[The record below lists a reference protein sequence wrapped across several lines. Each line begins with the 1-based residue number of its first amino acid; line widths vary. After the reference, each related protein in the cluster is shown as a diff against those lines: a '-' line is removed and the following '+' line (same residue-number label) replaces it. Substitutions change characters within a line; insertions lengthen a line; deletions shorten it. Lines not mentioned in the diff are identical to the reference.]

1 MQTCPKCKQLIED
14 DSWFCDQCG
23 TELMVCPSCRTIKR
37 GMTCNQCGTKLVT
50 AKAFAQNGGNVKDPT
65 TPPVG
70 NTQNIGPTQAPN
82 VNPNPVSQ
90 PPTGFVGQH
99 TPNTGQPISNTG
111 QPMPNT
117 GQQTPNT
124 GQPMP
129 NTGQPIADTNS
140 DRTMRPGATPP
151 PPPSRQP
158 QAKPGHLVCQNPS
171 IRLGIG
177 DGAIIGRR
185 GSYAQVFAGQGYV
198 SGNHARLQYNASGQ
212 FEVVDLGSTNGT
224 FVNGQQ
230 LAPNMPRVVN
240 VGDIVKFANLEF
252 AVQI

>member
-1 MQTCPKCKQLIED
+1 
-14 DSWFCDQCG
+14 
-23 TELMVCPSCRTIKR
+23 
-37 GMTCNQCGTKLVT
+37 MTCNQCGTKLVT
-50 AKAFAQNGGNVKDPT
+50 AKAFAQNGGSVKDPT

-70 NTQNIGPTQAPN
+70 NTQNVGPSPTPN
-82 VNPNPVSQ
+82 VNSNPVPQ
-90 PPTGFVGQH
+90 PPTGFVGQ
-99 TPNTGQPISNTG
+99 PMPNTG

-117 GQQTPNT
+117 GQQVVTP
-124 GQPMP
+124 
-129 NTGQPIADTNS
+129 GQPIADMNT

-151 PPPSRQP
+151 PPPRQP

-185 GSYAQVFAGQGYV
+185 GSYAQAFAGQGYV
-198 SGNHARLQYNASGQ
+198 SGNHARLQYNACGQ
-212 FEVVDLGSTNGT
+212 FEIVDLGSTNGT

>member
-1 MQTCPKCKQLIED
+1 
-14 DSWFCDQCG
+14 
-23 TELMVCPSCRTIKR
+23 
-37 GMTCNQCGTKLVT
+37 MTCNQCGTKLVT
-50 AKAFAQNGGNVKDPT
+50 AKAFAQNGGSVKDPT

-70 NTQNIGPTQAPN
+70 NTQNVGPSPTPN
-82 VNPNPVSQ
+82 VNSNPVSQ
-90 PPTGFVGQH
+90 PPTGFVGQ
-99 TPNTGQPISNTG
+99 
-111 QPMPNT
+111 PM
-117 GQQTPNT
+117 PNT

-129 NTGQPIADTNS
+129 NTGQHTPNTGQQVVPPGQPIADMNT

-151 PPPSRQP
+151 PPPPRQP

-185 GSYAQVFAGQGYV
+185 GSYAQAFAGQGYV

>member
-1 MQTCPKCKQLIED
+1 
-14 DSWFCDQCG
+14 
-23 TELMVCPSCRTIKR
+23 
-37 GMTCNQCGTKLVT
+37 MTCNQCGTKLVT
-50 AKAFAQNGGNVKDPT
+50 AKAFAQNGGSVKDPT

-70 NTQNIGPTQAPN
+70 NTQNVGPSPTPN
-82 VNPNPVSQ
+82 VNSNPIPQ
-90 PPTGFVGQH
+90 PPTGFVEQH
-99 TPNTGQPISNTG
+99 MPNTGQH
-111 QPMPNT
+111 MPNT
-117 GQQTPNT
+117 GQQVVTP
-124 GQPMP
+124 
-129 NTGQPIADTNS
+129 GQPIADMNT

-151 PPPSRQP
+151 PPPRQP

-185 GSYAQVFAGQGYV
+185 GSYAQAFAGQGYV

-240 VGDIVKFANLEF
+240 VGDNLEF

>member
-1 MQTCPKCKQLIED
+1 
-14 DSWFCDQCG
+14 
-23 TELMVCPSCRTIKR
+23 
-37 GMTCNQCGTKLVT
+37 MTCNQCGTKLVT
-50 AKAFAQNGGNVKDPT
+50 AKAFAQNRGSVKDPT

-70 NTQNIGPTQAPN
+70 NTQNVGPSPTPN
-82 VNPNPVSQ
+82 VNSNPVPL
-90 PPTGFVGQH
+90 PPTGFV
-99 TPNTGQPISNTG
+99 G

-117 GQQTPNT
+117 GQHTPNT

-129 NTGQPIADTNS
+129 NTGQQVVTPGQPIADMNT

-151 PPPSRQP
+151 PPPRQP

-185 GSYAQVFAGQGYV
+185 GSYAQAFAGQGYV

>member
-50 AKAFAQNGGNVKDPT
+50 AKAFAQNGGSVKDPT

-70 NTQNIGPTQAPN
+70 NTQDVGPSPTPN
-82 VNPNPVSQ
+82 VNSNPIPQ
-90 PPTGFVGQH
+90 PPTGFVGQPMPNTGQH
-99 TPNTGQPISNTG
+99 TPNTGQQVVP
-111 QPMPNT
+111 P
-117 GQQTPNT
+117 
-124 GQPMP
+124 
-129 NTGQPIADTNS
+129 GQPIADMNT

-151 PPPSRQP
+151 SPPPRQP
-158 QAKPGHLVCQNPS
+158 QAKPGHLVCQNPL

-185 GSYAQVFAGQGYV
+185 GSYAQAFAGQGYV

>member
-50 AKAFAQNGGNVKDPT
+50 AKAFAQNGGSVKDPT

-70 NTQNIGPTQAPN
+70 NTQNIGPSPTPN
-82 VNPNPVSQ
+82 VNSNPVPQ
-90 PPTGFVGQH
+90 PPTGFVGQ
-99 TPNTGQPISNTG
+99 PMPNTG

-117 GQQTPNT
+117 GQQVVTP
-124 GQPMP
+124 
-129 NTGQPIADTNS
+129 GQPIADMNT

-151 PPPSRQP
+151 PPPRQP
-158 QAKPGHLVCQNPS
+158 QAKPGHLVCQDPS

-185 GSYAQVFAGQGYV
+185 GSYAQAFAGQGYV

>member
-1 MQTCPKCKQLIED
+1 
-14 DSWFCDQCG
+14 
-23 TELMVCPSCRTIKR
+23 
-37 GMTCNQCGTKLVT
+37 MTCNQCGTKLVT
-50 AKAFAQNGGNVKDPT
+50 AKAFAQNGGSVKDPT

-70 NTQNIGPTQAPN
+70 NTQNIGPSPTPN
-82 VNPNPVSQ
+82 VNSNPVPQ
-90 PPTGFVGQH
+90 PPTGFVGQ
-99 TPNTGQPISNTG
+99 
-111 QPMPNT
+111 PM
-117 GQQTPNT
+117 PNT

-129 NTGQPIADTNS
+129 NTGQPTPNTGQQVVTPGQPIADMNT

-151 PPPSRQP
+151 PPPRQP

-185 GSYAQVFAGQGYV
+185 GSYAQAFAGQGYV

>member
-1 MQTCPKCKQLIED
+1 
-14 DSWFCDQCG
+14 
-23 TELMVCPSCRTIKR
+23 
-37 GMTCNQCGTKLVT
+37 MTCNQCGTKLVT
-50 AKAFAQNGGNVKDPT
+50 AKAFAQNGGSVKDPT

-70 NTQNIGPTQAPN
+70 NTQNVGPSPTPN
-82 VNPNPVSQ
+82 VNSNPVPL
-90 PPTGFVGQH
+90 PPTGFV
-99 TPNTGQPISNTG
+99 G

-117 GQQTPNT
+117 GQHTPNT

-129 NTGQPIADTNS
+129 NTGQQVVTPGQPIADMNS

-151 PPPSRQP
+151 PPPRQP

-185 GSYAQVFAGQGYV
+185 GSYAQAFAGQGYV

>member
-50 AKAFAQNGGNVKDPT
+50 AKAFAQNGGSVKDPT

-70 NTQNIGPTQAPN
+70 NTQNVGPSPTPN
-82 VNPNPVSQ
+82 VNQNHNSQ

-99 TPNTGQPISNTG
+99 TPNTGQPI
-111 QPMPNT
+111 
-117 GQQTPNT
+117 
-124 GQPMP
+124 
-129 NTGQPIADTNS
+129 ADMNS
-140 DRTMRPGATPP
+140 GRTMRPGATPP
-151 PPPSRQP
+151 PPPPRQP

-185 GSYAQVFAGQGYV
+185 GSYAQAFAGQGYV
-198 SGNHARLQYNASGQ
+198 SGNHARLQYNACGQ

>member
-50 AKAFAQNGGNVKDPT
+50 AKAFAQNGGCVKDPT

-70 NTQNIGPTQAPN
+70 NTQNVGPSPTPN
-82 VNPNPVSQ
+82 VNSNPVPQ
-90 PPTGFVGQH
+90 PPTGFVGQ
-99 TPNTGQPISNTG
+99 PMPNTG

-117 GQQTPNT
+117 GQQVVTP
-124 GQPMP
+124 
-129 NTGQPIADTNS
+129 GQPIADMNT

-151 PPPSRQP
+151 PPPRQP

-185 GSYAQVFAGQGYV
+185 GSYAQAFAGQGYV

>member
-50 AKAFAQNGGNVKDPT
+50 AKAFAQNGGSVKDPT

-70 NTQNIGPTQAPN
+70 NTQNVGPSPTPN
-82 VNPNPVSQ
+82 VNPNPNPQ
-90 PPTGFVGQH
+90 PHTGFVGQH
-99 TPNTGQPISNTG
+99 TPNTGQPI
-111 QPMPNT
+111 QNT
-117 GQQTPNT
+117 GQQVVTP
-124 GQPMP
+124 
-129 NTGQPIADTNS
+129 GQPIADMNS

-151 PPPSRQP
+151 PPPRQP

-185 GSYAQVFAGQGYV
+185 GSYAQAFAGQGYV
-198 SGNHARLQYNASGQ
+198 SGNHARLQYNACGQ

-252 AVQI
+252 AVLI

>member
-1 MQTCPKCKQLIED
+1 MQTCPKCKQPIED

-50 AKAFAQNGGNVKDPT
+50 AKAFAQNGGSVKDPT

-70 NTQNIGPTQAPN
+70 NTQNVGPTPTPN

-90 PPTGFVGQH
+90 PPTSFVGQH
-99 TPNTGQPISNTG
+99 
-111 QPMPNT
+111 
-117 GQQTPNT
+117 TPNT

-129 NTGQPIADTNS
+129 NTGQQMVTSGQSIADMNT

-151 PPPSRQP
+151 PPPPRQP
-158 QAKPGHLVCQNPS
+158 QAKPEHLVCQNPP

-177 DGAIIGRR
+177 EGAIIGRR

>member
-23 TELMVCPSCRTIKR
+23 TELMVCPSCRTTKR

-50 AKAFAQNGGNVKDPT
+50 AKAFAQNGGSVKDPT

-70 NTQNIGPTQAPN
+70 NTQNVDPSPTPN
-82 VNPNPVSQ
+82 VNSNPIPQ
-90 PPTGFVGQH
+90 PPTGFVGQ
-99 TPNTGQPISNTG
+99 PMPNTG

-117 GQQTPNT
+117 GQQVVTP
-124 GQPMP
+124 
-129 NTGQPIADTNS
+129 GQPIADMNT

-151 PPPSRQP
+151 PPPRQP

-185 GSYAQVFAGQGYV
+185 GSYAQAFAGQGYV

-230 LAPNMPRVVN
+230 LAPNIPRVVN

>member
-1 MQTCPKCKQLIED
+1 
-14 DSWFCDQCG
+14 
-23 TELMVCPSCRTIKR
+23 
-37 GMTCNQCGTKLVT
+37 MTCNQCGTKLVT
-50 AKAFAQNGGNVKDPT
+50 AKAFAQNGGSVKDPT

-70 NTQNIGPTQAPN
+70 NTQDVGPSPTPN
-82 VNPNPVSQ
+82 VNSNPIPQ
-90 PPTGFVGQH
+90 PPTGFVGQPMPNTGQH
-99 TPNTGQPISNTG
+99 TPNTGQQVVP
-111 QPMPNT
+111 P
-117 GQQTPNT
+117 
-124 GQPMP
+124 
-129 NTGQPIADTNS
+129 GQPIADMNT

-151 PPPSRQP
+151 PPPPRQP
-158 QAKPGHLVCQNPS
+158 QAKPGHLVCQNPL

-185 GSYAQVFAGQGYV
+185 GSYAQAFAGQGYV

>member
-1 MQTCPKCKQLIED
+1 
-14 DSWFCDQCG
+14 
-23 TELMVCPSCRTIKR
+23 
-37 GMTCNQCGTKLVT
+37 MTCNQCGTKLVT
-50 AKAFAQNGGNVKDPT
+50 AKAFAQNGGSVKDPT

-70 NTQNIGPTQAPN
+70 NTQNVGPSPTPN
-82 VNPNPVSQ
+82 VNSNPVSQ
-90 PPTGFVGQH
+90 PPTGFVGQ
-99 TPNTGQPISNTG
+99 
-111 QPMPNT
+111 PM
-117 GQQTPNT
+117 PNT

-129 NTGQPIADTNS
+129 NTGQHTPNTGQQVVPPGQPIADMNT

-151 PPPSRQP
+151 PPPPRQP

-252 AVQI
+252 AVLI

>member
-1 MQTCPKCKQLIED
+1 
-14 DSWFCDQCG
+14 
-23 TELMVCPSCRTIKR
+23 
-37 GMTCNQCGTKLVT
+37 MTCNQCGTKLVT
-50 AKAFAQNGGNVKDPT
+50 AKAFAQNGGSVKDPT

-70 NTQNIGPTQAPN
+70 NTQNVGPSPTPN
-82 VNPNPVSQ
+82 VNSNPVPQ
-90 PPTGFVGQH
+90 PPTGFVGQ
-99 TPNTGQPISNTG
+99 PMPNTG

-117 GQQTPNT
+117 GQQVVTP
-124 GQPMP
+124 
-129 NTGQPIADTNS
+129 GQPIADMNT

-151 PPPSRQP
+151 PPPRQP

-185 GSYAQVFAGQGYV
+185 GSYAQAFAGQGYV

-230 LAPNMPRVVN
+230 LAPNIPRVVN

>member
-1 MQTCPKCKQLIED
+1 
-14 DSWFCDQCG
+14 
-23 TELMVCPSCRTIKR
+23 
-37 GMTCNQCGTKLVT
+37 MTCNQCGTKLVT
-50 AKAFAQNGGNVKDPT
+50 AKAFAQNGGSVKDPT

-70 NTQNIGPTQAPN
+70 NTQNIGPSPTPN
-82 VNPNPVSQ
+82 VNSNPVPQ
-90 PPTGFVGQH
+90 PPTGFVGQ
-99 TPNTGQPISNTG
+99 
-111 QPMPNT
+111 PMPNT
-117 GQQTPNT
+117 GQHTPNT

-129 NTGQPIADTNS
+129 NTGQQVVTPGQPTADMNT

-151 PPPSRQP
+151 PPPRQP
-158 QAKPGHLVCQNPS
+158 QAKPGRLVCQNPS

-185 GSYAQVFAGQGYV
+185 GSYAQAFAGQGYV

>member
-1 MQTCPKCKQLIED
+1 
-14 DSWFCDQCG
+14 
-23 TELMVCPSCRTIKR
+23 
-37 GMTCNQCGTKLVT
+37 MTCNQCGTKLVT
-50 AKAFAQNGGNVKDPT
+50 AKAFAQNGGSVKDPT

-70 NTQNIGPTQAPN
+70 NTQNIGPSQTPN
-82 VNPNPVSQ
+82 VNSNPVPQ
-90 PPTGFVGQH
+90 PPTGFVGQ
-99 TPNTGQPISNTG
+99 
-111 QPMPNT
+111 PM
-117 GQQTPNT
+117 PNT

-129 NTGQPIADTNS
+129 NTGQPMPNTGHQVVTPGQPIADMNS

-151 PPPSRQP
+151 PPPRQP

-185 GSYAQVFAGQGYV
+185 GSYAQAFAGQGYV

>member
-50 AKAFAQNGGNVKDPT
+50 AKAFAQNGGSVKDPT

-70 NTQNIGPTQAPN
+70 NTQNVGPSPTPN
-82 VNPNPVSQ
+82 VNSNPVPQ
-90 PPTGFVGQH
+90 PPTGFVGQ
-99 TPNTGQPISNTG
+99 PMPNTG

-117 GQQTPNT
+117 GQQVVP
-124 GQPMP
+124 P
-129 NTGQPIADTNS
+129 GQPIADMNT

-151 PPPSRQP
+151 PPPPRQP

-177 DGAIIGRR
+177 DGTIIGRR
-185 GSYAQVFAGQGYV
+185 GSYAQAFAGQGYV
-198 SGNHARLQYNASGQ
+198 SGNHARLQYNACGQ

-230 LAPNMPRVVN
+230 LAPNIPRVVN

>member
-1 MQTCPKCKQLIED
+1 
-14 DSWFCDQCG
+14 
-23 TELMVCPSCRTIKR
+23 
-37 GMTCNQCGTKLVT
+37 MTCNQCGTKLVT
-50 AKAFAQNGGNVKDPT
+50 AKAFAQNGGSVKDPT

-70 NTQNIGPTQAPN
+70 NTQNVGPSPTPN
-82 VNPNPVSQ
+82 VNSNPVPQ
-90 PPTGFVGQH
+90 PPTGFVGQPM
-99 TPNTGQPISNTG
+99 PNTGQHTSNTG

-117 GQQTPNT
+117 GQQVVTP
-124 GQPMP
+124 
-129 NTGQPIADTNS
+129 GQPIADMNT

-151 PPPSRQP
+151 PPPRQP

>member
-50 AKAFAQNGGNVKDPT
+50 AKAFAQNGGSVKDPT

-70 NTQNIGPTQAPN
+70 NTQNVGPSPTPN
-82 VNPNPVSQ
+82 VNPNPNPQ
-90 PPTGFVGQH
+90 PHTGFVGQH
-99 TPNTGQPISNTG
+99 TPNTGQP
-111 QPMPNT
+111 MPNT
-117 GQQTPNT
+117 GQQVVTP
-124 GQPMP
+124 
-129 NTGQPIADTNS
+129 GQPIADMNS

-151 PPPSRQP
+151 PPPRQP

-185 GSYAQVFAGQGYV
+185 GSYAQAFAGQGYV
-198 SGNHARLQYNASGQ
+198 SGNHARLQYNACGQ
-212 FEVVDLGSTNGT
+212 FEIVDLGSTNGT

>member
-1 MQTCPKCKQLIED
+1 
-14 DSWFCDQCG
+14 
-23 TELMVCPSCRTIKR
+23 
-37 GMTCNQCGTKLVT
+37 MTCNQCGTKLVT
-50 AKAFAQNGGNVKDPT
+50 AKAFAQNGGSVKDPT

-70 NTQNIGPTQAPN
+70 NTQNVGPSPTSN
-82 VNPNPVSQ
+82 VNSNPIPQ
-90 PPTGFVGQH
+90 PPTGFVGQ
-99 TPNTGQPISNTG
+99 PMPNTG

-117 GQQTPNT
+117 GQQVVTP
-124 GQPMP
+124 
-129 NTGQPIADTNS
+129 GQPIADMNT

-151 PPPSRQP
+151 PPPRQP

-185 GSYAQVFAGQGYV
+185 GSYAQAFAGQGYV

>member
-1 MQTCPKCKQLIED
+1 
-14 DSWFCDQCG
+14 
-23 TELMVCPSCRTIKR
+23 
-37 GMTCNQCGTKLVT
+37 MTCNQCGTKLVT
-50 AKAFAQNGGNVKDPT
+50 AKAFAQNGGSVKDPT

-70 NTQNIGPTQAPN
+70 NTQNIGPSPTPN
-82 VNPNPVSQ
+82 VNSNPIPQ
-90 PPTGFVGQH
+90 PPTGFVGQ
-99 TPNTGQPISNTG
+99 P
-111 QPMPNT
+111 
-117 GQQTPNT
+117 TPNT

-129 NTGQPIADTNS
+129 NTGQQVVTPGQPIADMNT

-151 PPPSRQP
+151 PPPRQP
-158 QAKPGHLVCQNPS
+158 QAKPGHLVCQNLP

-185 GSYAQVFAGQGYV
+185 GSYAQAFAGQGYV

>member
-1 MQTCPKCKQLIED
+1 
-14 DSWFCDQCG
+14 
-23 TELMVCPSCRTIKR
+23 
-37 GMTCNQCGTKLVT
+37 MTCNQCGTKLVT
-50 AKAFAQNGGNVKDPT
+50 AKAFAQNGGSVKDPT

-70 NTQNIGPTQAPN
+70 NTQNVGPSPTPN
-82 VNPNPVSQ
+82 VNSNPVPQ
-90 PPTGFVGQH
+90 PPTGFVGQ
-99 TPNTGQPISNTG
+99 
-111 QPMPNT
+111 PMPNT
-117 GQQTPNT
+117 GQHTPNT

-129 NTGQPIADTNS
+129 NTGQQVVTPGQPIADMNT

-151 PPPSRQP
+151 PPPRQP

-185 GSYAQVFAGQGYV
+185 GSYAQAFAGQGYV
-198 SGNHARLQYNASGQ
+198 SGNHARLQYNACGQ
-212 FEVVDLGSTNGT
+212 FEIVDLGSTNGT

>member
-1 MQTCPKCKQLIED
+1 
-14 DSWFCDQCG
+14 
-23 TELMVCPSCRTIKR
+23 
-37 GMTCNQCGTKLVT
+37 MTCNQCGTKLVT
-50 AKAFAQNGGNVKDPT
+50 AKAFAQKGGSVKDPT

-70 NTQNIGPTQAPN
+70 NTQNIGPSPTPN
-82 VNPNPVSQ
+82 VNSNPVPQ
-90 PPTGFVGQH
+90 PPTGFVGQ
-99 TPNTGQPISNTG
+99 
-111 QPMPNT
+111 PM
-117 GQQTPNT
+117 PNT

-129 NTGQPIADTNS
+129 NTGQPMPNTGQQVVTPGQPIADMNT

-151 PPPSRQP
+151 PPPRQP

-185 GSYAQVFAGQGYV
+185 GSYAQAFAGQGYV

>member
-1 MQTCPKCKQLIED
+1 
-14 DSWFCDQCG
+14 
-23 TELMVCPSCRTIKR
+23 
-37 GMTCNQCGTKLVT
+37 MTCNKCGTKLVT
-50 AKAFAQNGGNVKDPT
+50 AKAFAQNGGSVKDPT

-70 NTQNIGPTQAPN
+70 NTQNVGPSPTPN
-82 VNPNPVSQ
+82 VNSNPVPQ
-90 PPTGFVGQH
+90 PPTGFVGQ
-99 TPNTGQPISNTG
+99 PMPNTG

-117 GQQTPNT
+117 GQQVVTH
-124 GQPMP
+124 
-129 NTGQPIADTNS
+129 GQPIADMNT

-151 PPPSRQP
+151 PPPRQP

-185 GSYAQVFAGQGYV
+185 GSYAQAFAGQGYV

>member
-1 MQTCPKCKQLIED
+1 
-14 DSWFCDQCG
+14 
-23 TELMVCPSCRTIKR
+23 
-37 GMTCNQCGTKLVT
+37 MTCNQCGTKLVT
-50 AKAFAQNGGNVKDPT
+50 AKTFAQNGGSVKDPT

-70 NTQNIGPTQAPN
+70 NTQNVGPSPTPN
-82 VNPNPVSQ
+82 VNSNPVPQ
-90 PPTGFVGQH
+90 PPTGFVGQ
-99 TPNTGQPISNTG
+99 PMPNTG

-117 GQQTPNT
+117 GQQVVTP
-124 GQPMP
+124 
-129 NTGQPIADTNS
+129 GQPIADMNT

-151 PPPSRQP
+151 PPPRQP

-185 GSYAQVFAGQGYV
+185 GSYAQAFAGQGYV

>member
-50 AKAFAQNGGNVKDPT
+50 AKAFAQNGGSVKDPT

-70 NTQNIGPTQAPN
+70 NTQNVGPTPTPN

-99 TPNTGQPISNTG
+99 TPNTGQP
-111 QPMPNT
+111 MPNT
-117 GQQTPNT
+117 GQQVVTP
-124 GQPMP
+124 
-129 NTGQPIADTNS
+129 GQPIADMNT

-151 PPPSRQP
+151 PPPPRQP

-177 DGAIIGRR
+177 DGALIGRR

>member
-50 AKAFAQNGGNVKDPT
+50 AKAFAQNGGSVKDPT

-70 NTQNIGPTQAPN
+70 NTPNGTTPPNQN
-82 VNPNPVSQ
+82 VNYNPQPQNGGYVGQPNSGVNPP
-90 PPTGFVGQH
+90 PPTGFVGQS
-99 TPNTGQPISNTG
+99 TPNTAQQVINPGQTAAN
-111 QPMPNT
+111 M
-117 GQQTPNT
+117 
-124 GQPMP
+124 
-129 NTGQPIADTNS
+129 NS
-140 DRTMRPGATPP
+140 DRTTRPGATPP
-151 PPPSRQP
+151 PPPPRQP
-158 QAKPGHLVCQNPS
+158 QGKPGHLTCSNPQ

-177 DGAIIGRR
+177 NGAIIGRR

-198 SGNHARLQYNASGQ
+198 SGNHARLQFNANGQ

-230 LAPNMPRVVN
+230 LAPNVPLAVN

-252 AVQI
+252 LVQI

>member
-1 MQTCPKCKQLIED
+1 
-14 DSWFCDQCG
+14 
-23 TELMVCPSCRTIKR
+23 
-37 GMTCNQCGTKLVT
+37 MTCNQCGTKLVT
-50 AKAFAQNGGNVKDPT
+50 AKAFAQNGGSVKDPT

-70 NTQNIGPTQAPN
+70 NTQNVGPSPTPN
-82 VNPNPVSQ
+82 VNSNPVPQ
-90 PPTGFVGQH
+90 PPTGFVGQ
-99 TPNTGQPISNTG
+99 
-111 QPMPNT
+111 PMPNT
-117 GQQTPNT
+117 GQHTPNT

-129 NTGQPIADTNS
+129 NTGHQVVTPGQPIADMNT

-151 PPPSRQP
+151 PPPRQP

-185 GSYAQVFAGQGYV
+185 GSYAQAFAGQGYV

>member
-1 MQTCPKCKQLIED
+1 
-14 DSWFCDQCG
+14 
-23 TELMVCPSCRTIKR
+23 
-37 GMTCNQCGTKLVT
+37 MTCNQCGTKLVT
-50 AKAFAQNGGNVKDPT
+50 AKAFAQNGGSVKDPT

-70 NTQNIGPTQAPN
+70 NTQNVGPSPTPN
-82 VNPNPVSQ
+82 VNSNPVPQ
-90 PPTGFVGQH
+90 PPTAFVGQ
-99 TPNTGQPISNTG
+99 P
-111 QPMPNT
+111 
-117 GQQTPNT
+117 TPNT

-129 NTGQPIADTNS
+129 NTGQQVVTPGQPIADMNT

-151 PPPSRQP
+151 PPPRQP

-185 GSYAQVFAGQGYV
+185 GSYAQAFAGQGYV

>member
-50 AKAFAQNGGNVKDPT
+50 AKAFAQNGGSVKDPT

-70 NTQNIGPTQAPN
+70 NTQNVGPTPTPN

-99 TPNTGQPISNTG
+99 TPNTGQP
-111 QPMPNT
+111 MPNT
-117 GQQTPNT
+117 GQQVVTP
-124 GQPMP
+124 
-129 NTGQPIADTNS
+129 GQPIADMNT

-151 PPPSRQP
+151 PPPPRQP

-252 AVQI
+252 AVLI

>member
-50 AKAFAQNGGNVKDPT
+50 AKAFAQNGGSVKDPT

-70 NTQNIGPTQAPN
+70 NTQNVGPSPTPN
-82 VNPNPVSQ
+82 VNPNPNPQ
-90 PPTGFVGQH
+90 PHTGFVGQH
-99 TPNTGQPISNTG
+99 TPNTGQPI
-111 QPMPNT
+111 QNT
-117 GQQTPNT
+117 GQQVVTP
-124 GQPMP
+124 
-129 NTGQPIADTNS
+129 GQPIADMNS
-140 DRTMRPGATPP
+140 DRTMRPGTTPP
-151 PPPSRQP
+151 PPPRQP

-185 GSYAQVFAGQGYV
+185 GSYAQAFAGQGYV
-198 SGNHARLQYNASGQ
+198 SGNHARLQYNVCGQ

-252 AVQI
+252 AVLI

>member
-1 MQTCPKCKQLIED
+1 
-14 DSWFCDQCG
+14 
-23 TELMVCPSCRTIKR
+23 
-37 GMTCNQCGTKLVT
+37 MTCNQCGTKLVT
-50 AKAFAQNGGNVKDPT
+50 AKAFAQNGGSVKDPT

-70 NTQNIGPTQAPN
+70 NTQNVGPSPTSN
-82 VNPNPVSQ
+82 VNSNPIPQ
-90 PPTGFVGQH
+90 PPTGFVGQ
-99 TPNTGQPISNTG
+99 
-111 QPMPNT
+111 PMPNT
-117 GQQTPNT
+117 GQHTPNT

-129 NTGQPIADTNS
+129 NTGQQVVTPGQPIADMNT

-151 PPPSRQP
+151 PPPRQP

-198 SGNHARLQYNASGQ
+198 SGNHARLQYNANGQ

>member
-1 MQTCPKCKQLIED
+1 
-14 DSWFCDQCG
+14 
-23 TELMVCPSCRTIKR
+23 
-37 GMTCNQCGTKLVT
+37 MTCNQCGTKLVT
-50 AKAFAQNGGNVKDPT
+50 AKAFAQNGGCVKDPT

-70 NTQNIGPTQAPN
+70 NTQNVGPSPTPN
-82 VNPNPVSQ
+82 VNSNPVPQ
-90 PPTGFVGQH
+90 PPTGFVGQ
-99 TPNTGQPISNTG
+99 PMPNTG

-117 GQQTPNT
+117 GQQVVTP
-124 GQPMP
+124 
-129 NTGQPIADTNS
+129 GQPIADMNT

-151 PPPSRQP
+151 PPTRQP

-185 GSYAQVFAGQGYV
+185 GSYAQAFAGQGYV

-230 LAPNMPRVVN
+230 LTPNMPRVVN

>member
-50 AKAFAQNGGNVKDPT
+50 AKAFAQNGGSVKDPT

-70 NTQNIGPTQAPN
+70 NTQNVGPSPTPN
-82 VNPNPVSQ
+82 VNSNPIPQ
-90 PPTGFVGQH
+90 PPTGFVGQ
-99 TPNTGQPISNTG
+99 
-111 QPMPNT
+111 PM
-117 GQQTPNT
+117 PNT

-129 NTGQPIADTNS
+129 NTGQPIADMNT

-151 PPPSRQP
+151 PPPPRQP

>member
-1 MQTCPKCKQLIED
+1 
-14 DSWFCDQCG
+14 
-23 TELMVCPSCRTIKR
+23 
-37 GMTCNQCGTKLVT
+37 MTCNQCGTKLVT
-50 AKAFAQNGGNVKDPT
+50 AKAFAQNGGSVKDPT

-70 NTQNIGPTQAPN
+70 NTQNVGPSPTSN
-82 VNPNPVSQ
+82 VNSNPIPQ
-90 PPTGFVGQH
+90 PPTGFVGQ
-99 TPNTGQPISNTG
+99 
-111 QPMPNT
+111 PMPNT
-117 GQQTPNT
+117 GQHTPNT

-129 NTGQPIADTNS
+129 NTGQQVVTTGQPIADMNS

-151 PPPSRQP
+151 PPPPRQP

-185 GSYAQVFAGQGYV
+185 GSYAQAFAGQGYV
-198 SGNHARLQYNASGQ
+198 SGNHARLQYNACGQ

>member
-1 MQTCPKCKQLIED
+1 
-14 DSWFCDQCG
+14 
-23 TELMVCPSCRTIKR
+23 
-37 GMTCNQCGTKLVT
+37 MTCNQCGTKLVT
-50 AKAFAQNGGNVKDPT
+50 AKAFAQNGGSVKDPT

-70 NTQNIGPTQAPN
+70 NTQNIGPSPTPN
-82 VNPNPVSQ
+82 VNSNPVPQ
-90 PPTGFVGQH
+90 PPTGFVGQ
-99 TPNTGQPISNTG
+99 
-111 QPMPNT
+111 PMPNT
-117 GQQTPNT
+117 GQHTPNT

-129 NTGQPIADTNS
+129 NTGQQVVTPGQPTADMNT

-151 PPPSRQP
+151 PPPRQP

-185 GSYAQVFAGQGYV
+185 GSYAQAFAGQGYV

>member
-50 AKAFAQNGGNVKDPT
+50 AKAFAQNGGSVKDPT

-70 NTQNIGPTQAPN
+70 NTQNVGPTPTPN

-99 TPNTGQPISNTG
+99 TPNTGQT
-111 QPMPNT
+111 
-117 GQQTPNT
+117 
-124 GQPMP
+124 
-129 NTGQPIADTNS
+129 IADMNT

-151 PPPSRQP
+151 PPPPRQP